1 MSHTPGPWHWD
12 GLDCLSDCDGLLDSA
27 DDAVLCGSWRNDST
41 AGVWVH
47 PANAHLIAAAP
58 ELLAA
63 LYHMRSCGECAEDDW
78 QVCEGGR
85 AALAAIAKA
94 TGEQP

>member
-1 MSHTPGPWHWD
+1 MSLTPGPWFMGPVNAD
-12 GLDCLSDCDGLLDSA
+12 GWRRVGPTEQPHMTEPAIAFVFGVDS
-27 DDAVLCGSWRNDST
+27 
-41 AGVWVH
+41 
-47 PANAHLIAAAP
+47 ANAHLIAAAP